1 MVGLGLCLFRRLLG
15 EILPSFFPF
24 GEMPWMTGV
33 GYS

>member
-1 MVGLGLCLFRRLLG
+1 MVGLGLCLFRRLG

-24 GEMPWMTGV
+24 GEMPWMTVV